1 MITLKQ
7 QLNGEKW
14 DNNNNNNNNNEEE
27 EEDGNNNNSYTAL
40 YPVKMYELAVQ
51 YIINI
56 KIHVT
61 VKKGTS
67 ALSAYININMT
78 QSQDET

>member
-14 DNNNNNNNNNEEE
+14 DNNNNEE

-61 VKKGTS
+61 IKKGTS
-67 ALSAYININMT
+67 ALNAYININMT